1 MNNKVYI
8 IILFIGK
15 PQKHRC
21 IMPYIERLH
30 PHSKFCLSLD
40 ADRGIILMTLKFAT
54 ILIEPKKLKTYYF
67 LIIKRLVVKWL
78 SFKSERLN

>member
-1 MNNKVYI
+1 MYNKVYI

-15 PQKHRC
+15 PQKHRYG

-54 ILIEPKKLKTYYF
+54 ILIEQKKLKT
-67 LIIKRLVVKWL
+67 
-78 SFKSERLN
+78 